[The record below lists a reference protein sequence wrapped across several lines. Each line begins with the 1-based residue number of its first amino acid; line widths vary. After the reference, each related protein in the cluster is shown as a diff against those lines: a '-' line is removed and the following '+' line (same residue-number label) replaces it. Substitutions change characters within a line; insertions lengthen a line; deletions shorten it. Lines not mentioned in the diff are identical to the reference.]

1 MKSKLEDFVFKI
13 IVVIFKVAGWFI
25 DKTTKK

>member
-1 MKSKLEDFVFKI
+1 MKGKLEDMVFN
-13 IVVIFKVAGWFI
+13 IVVIVLKIAGWFI